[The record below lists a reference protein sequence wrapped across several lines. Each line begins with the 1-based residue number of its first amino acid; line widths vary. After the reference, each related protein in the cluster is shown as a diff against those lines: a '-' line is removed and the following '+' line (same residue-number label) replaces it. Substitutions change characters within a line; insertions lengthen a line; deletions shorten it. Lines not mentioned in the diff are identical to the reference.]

1 MNKIISILHYESY
14 SCVVENFDQIY
25 TFTGEGISDLY
36 DMVTNKHCFLKEAV
50 IANKIVGKAAAAL
63 MILGKVDRV
72 YAEVIS
78 LSALVM
84 LRHARI
90 ETDFGQ
96 VVVGIRNR
104 DNTDWCPLE
113 KMCYQKESL
122 EEILQQVEEF
132 RKNTKIKE
140 LLKYEQV

>member
-1 MNKIISILHYESY
+1 MNKIINILRQGDY
-14 SCVVENFDQIY
+14 SCVIENYDQIF
-25 TFTGEGISDLY
+25 TFTGRGVSDLY
-36 DMVTNKHCFLKEAV
+36 DMVTNKPCFLKEAT
-50 IANKIVGKAAAAL
+50 IADKVVGKAAAAL

-78 LSALVM
+78 LSGLVL
-84 LRHARI
+84 LRHAGI

-113 KMCYQKESL
+113 KMCCQKESP
-122 EEILQQVEEF
+122 EEILGQIEEF
-132 RKNTKIKE
+132 RKNMRIRE
-140 LLKYEQV
+140 ILKYEQV

>member
-1 MNKIISILHYESY
+1 MDKIINILHEENY
-14 SCVVENFDQIY
+14 SCVVENFDQIF
-25 TFTGEGISDLY
+25 TFTGAGVSDLY
-36 DMVTNKHCFLKEAV
+36 DMVTSKPYFLKEAV
-50 IANKIVGKAAAAL
+50 LADKVVGKAAAAL

-78 LSALVM
+78 LSALVL
-84 LRHARI
+84 LRHAHI

-113 KMCYQKESL
+113 KMCYPKESP
-122 EEILQQVEEF
+122 EEILQKVEEF
-132 RKNTKIKE
+132 RKNKRIKE
-140 LLKYEQV
+140 ILKYEQV